1 MAIKYLSNVE
11 IDGTLTLTVNADGD
25 STYTGFV
32 VSESGLLKYRT
43 KSQVRSDI
51 GAMANWDAEDSSGTS
66 KNIVDASTLIF
77 AANSTPGTAG
87 SALTG
92 TGTAADPFTLTYT
105 FPDSSTGSFTLGADS
120 GTDEAID
127 DGDSVDIVGTT
138 DNISTAIATA
148 GTTSTVTIDL
158 VDTAVT
164 PNSYTNASITVD
176 QKGRLTAASDGAA
189 VDNYNKWILSD
200 GSVTQDIESGNTVLV
215 SPATGDFAGIT
226 AAVSATDTLTLGLK
240 LANLAT
246 VTSIDPSTDFL
257 VGVDGASADTPNEK
271 ILYSNITLDQWGAA
285 ADDVDLSSN
294 KLLNVADG
302 TNANDGVNLAQVQS
316 LVAGVGIFRGGY
328 NADTN
333 TPALTGA
340 ANIALDQGDFF
351 AVTTS
356 TAAVFLGTVVEV
368 GDLIFANNAIAA
380 NSTPTAS
387 DYTIVQAGQSIASS
401 AATDALAVKG
411 ITGFDS
417 AVFTTTTDGWTQLID
432 QSISSPTGGF
442 GSASKSLKIDF
453 DTFGIAQTASA
464 QDIDITASQVSDFC
478 AAVTTCVES
487 NQGYDETIGD
497 GTSLS
502 FTVNHQLGLKV
513 IVQLYDITTGATVYA
528 DTVRTAANSGTV
540 TLTFNTAPATSNIEV
555 LVSKVA

>member
-25 STYTGFV
+25 STYTGIV

-43 KSQVRSDI
+43 KAQIKTDI
-51 GAMANWDAEDSSGTS
+51 GAGEMEDWKLDVGGSVETITNSETI
-66 KNIVDASTLIF
+66 KF
-77 AANSTPGTAG
+77 AANSTPGAAG
-87 SALTG
+87 VTLSG
-92 TGTAADPFTLTYT
+92 TGTSGSPFLVTYT
-105 FPDSSTGSFTLGADS
+105 FPDSSTGSFTLGAET
-120 GTDEAID
+120 GTDETIG

-148 GTTSTVTIDL
+148 GLKSTVSIDL
-158 VDTAVT
+158 IDTGVSA
-164 PNSYTNASITVD
+164 NSYTNTDLTVD
-176 QKGRLTAASDGAA
+176 AKGRITAASSGAA
-189 VDNYNKWILSD
+189 SDNYDKWILSD
-200 GSVTQDIESGNTVLV
+200 GTTTQEIKSGNTVTV
-215 SPATGDFAGIT
+215 STNDGLD
-226 AAVSATDTLTLGLK
+226 AAVSATDKLELSLK
-240 LANLAT
+240 LSEVTT
-246 VTSIDPSTDFL
+246 VTSVDASADFL
-257 VGVDGASADTPNEK
+257 VGVDGTSNEK
-271 ILYSNITLDQWGAA
+271 ILYSNVTLDQWGAA
-285 ADDVDLSSN
+285 AADVNLDSN
-294 KLLNVADG
+294 KLINVADG
-302 TNANDGVNLAQVQS
+302 TNSNDGVNLAQVQS

-333 TPALTGA
+333 SPALTGA
-340 ANIALDQGDFF
+340 ANVACDQGDFF

-356 TAAVFLGTVVEV
+356 TAASFLGTIVEV
-368 GDLIFANNAIAA
+368 GDLIFANNNIPA

-417 AVFTTTTDGWTQLID
+417 AVFTTTTDGWTQLKD
-432 QSISSPTGGF
+432 QSIVAQDY
-442 GSASKSLKIDF
+442 GSASKSLKINF
-453 DTFGIAQTASA
+453 DKHGIAQTAAS

-478 AAVTTCVES
+478 AAVSTCVEA

-497 GTSLS
+497 GTAVSY
-502 FTVNHQLGLKV
+502 TVNHQLGMKV
-513 IVQLYDITTGATVYA
+513 IVQLFEVSTGATVYA

-540 TLTFNTAPATSNIEV
+540 TLTFNTAPSTDNIEV

>member
-11 IDGTLTLTVNADGD
+11 IDGTLTLTVNADAD

-43 KSQVRSDI
+43 KAQVRSDI
-51 GAMANWDAEDSSGTS
+51 GAMSEWEVQDSSGNS
-66 KNIVDASTLIF
+66 ENITEGVSLVF
-77 AANSTPGTAG
+77 AASSTPGTAG
-87 SALTG
+87 AVLDGSG
-92 TGTAADPFTLTYT
+92 TVADPFTITYT

-120 GTDEAID
+120 GADEAID
-127 DGDSVDIVGTT
+127 DGDSVDIAGTT

-158 VDTAVT
+158 VDTAVNT
-164 PNSYTNASITVD
+164 GSYTNTDLTVD
-176 QKGRLTAASDGAA
+176 AKGRITAASSGA
-189 VDNYNKWILSD
+189 VSDNYDKWVLSD
-200 GSVTQDIESGNTVLV
+200 GTTTQDIKSGNTVLV
-215 SPATGDFAGIT
+215 SPATGDTAGIT
-226 AAVSATDTLTLGLK
+226 AAVTATDTLTLGVK
-240 LANLAT
+240 LSDVDT
-246 VTSIDPSTDFL
+246 VTSIDPTADFL
-257 VGVDGASADTPNEK
+257 VGVDGTANEK
-271 ILYSNITLDQWGAA
+271 ILYSNVTLDQWGAA
-285 ADDVDLSSN
+285 AASVNLSSN
-294 KLLNVADG
+294 KLINVADG
-302 TNANDGVNLAQVQS
+302 TAANDGVNLAQVQS

-417 AVFTTTTDGWTQLID
+417 AVFTTSTDGWTQLID
-432 QSISSPTGGF
+432 QSITSPTGGF

-453 DTFGIAQTASA
+453 DTFGIAQTASE

-478 AAVTTCVES
+478 TAVSTCVEA

-528 DTVRTAANSGTV
+528 DTVRTATNSGTV
-540 TLTFNTAPATSNIEV
+540 TLTFNTAPATNNIEV